1 MTQSYKYYAGGAWR
15 EAEGAQTF
23 EVLEPYSRQPFARV
37 AAGGR
42 AEARIAV
49 EAAAGAF
56 PEWSIRRRPNARA
69 CS

>member
-1 MTQSYKYYAGGAWR
+1 MTHSYKYYAGGAWR
-15 EAEGAQTF
+15 EAEGARTF
-23 EVLEPYSRQPFARV
+23 EVLEPYSRQSFAQV